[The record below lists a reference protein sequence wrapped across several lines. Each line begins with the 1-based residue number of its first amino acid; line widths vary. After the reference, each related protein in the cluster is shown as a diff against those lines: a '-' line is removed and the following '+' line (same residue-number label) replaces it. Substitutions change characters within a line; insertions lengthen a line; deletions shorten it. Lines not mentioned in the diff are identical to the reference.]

1 MNSTMPTGARQT
13 ASSPSLEYTMV
24 YVKQW
29 AIAGLAAGALSFGT
43 AALAQQR
50 WDMPSGYPASNFHT
64 ENIQQFAKDVEKA
77 TAGKLRITVHDGGS
91 LFKANEI
98 KRAVQGGQAQIG
110 EIIISGYSNE
120 NALFG
125 LDSIPFLAT
134 SYADAQK
141 LWKVSRAATEAA
153 LAKQGIKVLYSVA
166 WPPQGIF
173 SAKPIQSVADLK
185 GVKWRAYNPNT
196 SRIAQLVG
204 AQPVTVQAAELT
216 QALATGAVTTFMS
229 SSATGYDGK
238 VWEQVKYYYDVSAW
252 LPKNLVI
259 VSQKAFDGLDQPTQ
273 AAVTKAASEAEARGW
288 KISAEKNNWYLDQ
301 LRKNG
306 MTIDAGS
313 PALRAEL
320 KKIGDTMVADWA
332 KQTGAEGQAIVDAFR
347 K

>member
-1 MNSTMPTGARQT
+1 
-13 ASSPSLEYTMV
+13 MV
-24 YVKQW
+24 NLKQW
-29 AIAGLAAGALSFGT
+29 AATGLASIALSLGSQ
-43 AALAQQR
+43 AMAQQK
-50 WDMPSGYPASNFHT
+50 WDMPTGYPASNFHT
-64 ENIQQFAKDVEKA
+64 ENIQQFAKDVDQA
-77 TAGKLRITVHDGGS
+77 TGGKLKITVHEGGS

-98 KRAVQGGQAQIG
+98 KRAVQGGQAQLG

-120 NALFG
+120 NPLFG

-134 SYADAQK
+134 SYAEAQK
-141 LWKVSRAATEAA
+141 LWKVSQAPTEAA
-153 LAKQGIKVLYSVA
+153 LAKQGMKVLYAVA

-173 SAKPIQSVADLK
+173 SAKPINSVADLK

-216 QALATGAVTTFMS
+216 QALATGAVTTFMTS
-229 SSATGYDGK
+229 GATGYDSK

-259 VSQKAFDGLDQPTQ
+259 VSQKAFDALDKPAQ
-273 AAVTKAASEAEARGW
+273 AALTKAAEAAEARGW
-288 KISAEKNNWYLDQ
+288 KVSAEKNSWYLDQ

-306 MTIDAGS
+306 MTVEAGS
-313 PALRAEL
+313 PTLRAEL
-320 KKIGDTMVADWA
+320 KKIGEAMVADWA
-332 KQTGAEGQAIVDAFR
+332 KQTGSEGQAIVDAFR

>member
-1 MNSTMPTGARQT
+1 
-13 ASSPSLEYTMV
+13 MV

-29 AIAGLAAGALSFGT
+29 AIAGAAATALSFGGQ
-43 AALAQQR
+43 ALAQQK
-50 WDMPSGYPASNFHT
+50 WDMPTGYPASNFHT
-64 ENIQQFAKDVEKA
+64 ENIQQFAKDVEQA
-77 TAGKLRITVHDGGS
+77 TAGKLKITVHDGGS

-173 SAKPIQSVADLK
+173 SAKPIQTVADLK

-216 QALATGAVTTFMS
+216 QALATGAVTAFMTS
-229 SSATGYDGK
+229 GATGYDSK

-259 VSQKAFDGLDQPTQ
+259 VSQKAFDSLDKPTQ
-273 AAVTKAASEAEARGW
+273 ATVTKAAADAEARGW
-288 KISAEKNNWYLDQ
+288 KTSAEKNGWYLDQ

-306 MTIDAGS
+306 MVVEPGS
-313 PALRAEL
+313 AQLREQL
-320 KKIGDTMVADWA
+320 KSLGEVMVTDWVQ
-332 KQTGAEGQAIVDAFR
+332 KTGADAQAIIDAFR

>member
-1 MNSTMPTGARQT
+1 
-13 ASSPSLEYTMV
+13 MV

-29 AIAGLAAGALSFGT
+29 AIAGAAATALSFGGQ
-43 AALAQQR
+43 ALAQQK
-50 WDMPSGYPASNFHT
+50 WDMPTGYPASNFHT
-64 ENIQQFAKDVEKA
+64 ENIQQFAKDVEQA
-77 TAGKLRITVHDGGS
+77 TAGKLKITVHDGGS

-173 SAKPIQSVADLK
+173 SAKPIQTVADLK

-216 QALATGAVTTFMS
+216 QALATGAVTAFMTS
-229 SSATGYDGK
+229 GATGYDSK

-259 VSQKAFDGLDQPTQ
+259 VSQKAFDSLDKPAQ
-273 AAVTKAASEAEARGW
+273 AAVTKAAEDAEARGW
-288 KISAEKNNWYLDQ
+288 KISAEKNTWYLDQ

-306 MTIDAGS
+306 MTVDAGS

-332 KQTGAEGQAIVDAFR
+332 KQTGSDGQSIIDTFR

>member
-1 MNSTMPTGARQT
+1 MFR
-13 ASSPSLEYTMV
+13 
-24 YVKQW
+24 K
-29 AIAGLAAGALSFGT
+29 LAAAAASALFVI
-43 AALAQQR
+43 AAPVSAQQK
-50 WDMPSGYPASNFHT
+50 WDMPTGYPASNFHT
-64 ENIQQFAKDVEKA
+64 ENIHQFAADVDKS
-77 TAGKLRITVHDGGS
+77 TGGKLKITVHDSGS

-120 NALFG
+120 DALYG
-125 LDSIPFLAT
+125 VDSIPFLAT
-134 SYADAQK
+134 SYGDSQK
-141 LWKVSRAATEAA
+141 LWQASRQATEAR
-153 LAKQGIKVLYSVA
+153 LAKQGMKVLYAVA

-173 SAKPIQSVADLK
+173 SAKPISSAADLK
-185 GVKWRAYNPNT
+185 GAKWRAYNPNT

-273 AAVTKAASEAEARGW
+273 AAVTKAAGEAETRGW
-288 KISAEKNNWYLDQ
+288 KISAEKNAWYLDQ

-306 MTIDAGS
+306 MTVEAGS

-320 KKIGDTMVADWA
+320 RKIGDTMVADWA